1 MFDAGPSLL
10 AVLVLGLGPAAPE
23 PPPLL
28 EPAPVPGEACVQQVL
43 PSVYLGGPLEPC
55 RVAPPVDPRRGP
67 SPLPGPQVLPLAPP
81 GHYASDE

>member
-10 AVLVLGLGPAAPE
+10 AVLVLGPAAPE

-55 RVAPPVDPRRGP
+55 RVAPP
-67 SPLPGPQVLPLAPP
+67 